1 MEFDLKPIQI
11 PRSLKID
18 AHMVRVF
25 YEQQSVRV
33 RNISQ
38 EFETRDC
45 RPPYA
50 KGLPQ
55 IRNRSE
61 ISSDV
66 YSDVHVKLIFLMI

>member
-18 AHMVRVF
+18 AHRIRVF
-25 YEQQSVRV
+25 CERSVRV
-33 RNISQ
+33 GNISQ

-61 ISSDV
+61 ISLNV